1 MKLTERQRRFADEYI
16 RLGEITQ
23 AAVNAGYSIKTA
35 KQIGQ
40 ENLTK
45 PAIKA
50 YIDARLDELKKDSIA
65 EQDEIL
71 QFLTS
76 VMRGKATGTALVG
89 IGQGAQTVE
98 QLPPSVTERARAAVD
113 LGKRY
118 AMWTEKQEITQRNIE
133 IRVGE
138 YDDDDHD

>member
-1 MKLTERQRRFADEYI
+1 MVKLNERQRRFADEYI

-45 PAIKA
+45 PAIKS
-50 YIDARLDELKKDSIA
+50 YIDKRLDELKKDSIA

-71 QFLTS
+71 QLLTG
-76 VMRGKATGTALVG
+76 VLRGESKGVTLVG
-89 IGQGAQTVE
+89 VGGGAQSVE
-98 QLPPSVTERARAAVD
+98 KLEPTLSERIKAAEL

-118 AMWTEKQEITQRNIE
+118 AMWTDKQQVENITPVFLE
-133 IRVGE
+133 DVP
-138 YDDDDHD
+138 DHDD